1 MTDQPNHVNPA
12 HGTYEHQDMTP
23 RNVLIF
29 LLVLGIGTV
38 ISLFILKGV
47 FAYLDRREKASQTP
61 VNPLVRNVPEDTRH
75 VTPGYPATAF
85 PNPRLET
92 DERGQLDPI
101 LMTEEDRLYTYGWI
115 DQKAG
120 TMHIP
125 IERAMDLVVQRGLPV
140 RPQDVGGEASATK
153 MVSNEQ
159 TPAGNKGS
167 KGKKK

>member
-1 MTDQPNHVNPA
+1 MTDQPNHGNAA
-12 HGTYEHQDMTP
+12 HGSYEHQDMTP

-38 ISLFILKGV
+38 VSLFILKGV
-47 FAYLDRREKASQTP
+47 FAYLDRREKAAETP

-75 VTPGYPATAF
+75 IAPGYPATAF

-101 LMTEEDRLYTYGWI
+101 LMNEEDRLYTYGWV

-140 RPQDVGGEASATK
+140 RPQGAPGEADGTK
-153 MVSNEQ
+153 PSPNEQ
-159 TPAGNKGS
+159 TTAGSKVS